1 MRRGEK
7 HISLSSLV
15 FFFFLVVF
23 HREQQEKKSWYVCT
37 SHSTKYTQKLEKKAS
52 SKLTKM
58 KLLYSIQ
65 IESFQPRYNFVFY
78 TNPYFSTQIQ
88 FCILYKSRV
97 FNLATILY
105 SIQIQNFQPSYIFVL
120 YTQPKFST
128 QSTILYFIQIQ
139 SFQPSYNFVFYT
151 NLQFSTQLQ
160 FCIRTLSFIQ
170 NHSF

>member
-1 MRRGEK
+1 MHQTFRAIEHCQVSQSSQAFFGHSVQKSKVLLLQLTLCQWLKFFAIVNFSLDLPNIEEKRNMRRGEK

-58 KLLYSIQ
+58 KLLYFIQ
-65 IESFQPRYNFVFY
+65 IQSFQPRYNFVFY
-78 TNPYFSTQIQ
+78 INLQFSTQIQ

-97 FNLATILY
+97 FNL
-105 SIQIQNFQPSYIFVL
+105 V
-120 YTQPKFST
+120 
-128 QSTILYFIQIQ
+128 TILYFI
-139 SFQPSYNFVFYT
+139 
-151 NLQFSTQLQ
+151 
-160 FCIRTLSFIQ
+160 
-170 NHSF
+170 